1 MVISGPSG
9 VGKDA
14 TLGRMHSMERPWH
27 FVVTVTTRPIRRGEI
42 NGRDYIFVTSQEF
55 EHMLK
60 RGEFLEHATV
70 YGYHYGVLRT
80 QIRNGLNCGKDVIL
94 KVDVQGVV
102 TLKRLVPDAIFV
114 FIVPP
119 SLEELTRRLRER
131 STEGKDKLN
140 IRLNMARQEMEYANM
155 FDYLIVNET
164 QRLAD
169 VVACIDAIIIAE
181 KCRAHHREV
190 LI

>member
-14 TLGRMHSMERPWH
+14 TLERMHSLERLWH

-42 NGRDYIFVTSQEF
+42 NGRDYIFVTAKEF

-80 QIRNGLNCGKDVIL
+80 QIRNGLDCGKDVIL

-102 TLKRLVPDAIFV
+102 TLKRLVTDAIFV

-119 SLEELTRRLRER
+119 SLEELTRRLQER
-131 STEGKDKLN
+131 STEGKDNLN
-140 IRLNMARQEMEYANM
+140 IRLKMARQEMEYADM

-164 QRLAD
+164 QRLPD

-181 KCRAHHREV
+181 KCRFQHREV
-190 LI
+190 LV